1 MLNALSAHIAV
12 LDGTG
17 RIVSV
22 NEAWRRFGREN
33 GLRDPAGGVG
43 SSYLDVCDRAAGGGD
58 HLAAMVAAGLRS
70 LAAGGPALALEYP
83 CHGPAEPRWFQLRAT
98 RFEAAGETRIAV
110 AHENVTARKLAEERL
125 ERRGRALEALNA
137 ISVAISGE
145 LDRDRLVQ
153 LVVDGARA
161 LVGAAFGAFFHNVVD
176 PSGESY
182 TLYTLS
188 GAPREAFASFPMP
201 RNTGVFA
208 PTFRGEGVVRSDDIT
223 KDPRYGRNA
232 PYRGM
237 PEGHLPVRSYPARA
251 GRRPLGRGRG
261 RAVLRASGTGGV
273 RRAGRADPGGH
284 RRPGG
289 RGAGERRALPRGP
302 SRDRGTAAGRGD
314 AGTPPRGAEPP
325 GEEHA
330 RRGRQRGA
338 GELRRHADAG
348 RGPRG
353 VDGAAR
359 GARPGARPADRE
371 RLAGGQHDRHRGG
384 GGRPDE
390 PRAETEGGDSIL
402 LPHATQS
409 LGLILHEL
417 ATNAAKHGSP
427 SAPEGRVRLAW
438 SVDGERFRLSWR
450 ESGGPAV
457 APPARAGFGRL
468 LLERAAAHDLGGQ
481 GRLEFRPAGVAY
493 ELETPAGRGRG
504 RRATPA
510 P

>member
-43 SSYLDVCDRAAGGGD
+43 ASYLDVCDRAAGGGD
-58 HLAAMVAAGLRS
+58 QLAAMVAAGLRS

-201 RNTGVFA
+201 RNTAVFA
-208 PTFRGEGVVRSDDIT
+208 PDL
-223 KDPRYGRNA
+223 PR
-232 PYRGM
+232 
-237 PEGHLPVRSYPARA
+237 
-251 GRRPLGRGRG
+251 RGRG
-261 RAVLRASGTGGV
+261 AV
-273 RRAGRADPGGH
+273 RRHHQGPAL
-284 RRPGG
+284 RPQ
-289 RGAGERRALPRGP
+289 RALPR
-302 SRDRGTAAGRGD
+302 
-314 AGTPPRGAEPP
+314 
-325 GEEHA
+325 
-330 RRGRQRGA
+330 
-338 GELRRHADAG
+338 DAG
-348 RGPRG
+348 RAPAGAQLSRGPVVGRS
-353 VDGAAR
+353 AR
-359 GARPGARPADRE
+359 SRAGCSSGTRNRRYSASWPSSCWWASPPRRPWRWRTPSSTARPVTRSRS
-371 RLAGGQHDRHRGG
+371 G
-384 GGRPDE
+384 GGRE
-390 PRAETEGGDSIL
+390 ETQALLLAELNHRVKNTLAVVGSVARASFADTR
-402 LPHATQS
+402 T
-409 LGLILHEL
+409 L
-417 ATNAAKHGSP
+417 A
-427 SAPEGRVRLAW
+427 EGREALTARL
-438 SVDGERFRLSWR
+438 
-450 ESGGPAV
+450 V
-457 APPARAGFGRL
+457 ALAR
-468 LLERAAAHDLGGQ
+468 AHDLLTASGWRG
-481 GRLEFRPAGVAY
+481 PA
-493 ELETPAGRGRG
+493 
-504 RRATPA
+504 
-510 P
+510 